1 MLNHLGVVLIEFIYM
16 REVIQLYEDRRR
28 TKWDTG
34 RDRINT
40 KDTGTSRYLE
50 QAFPPWIRQMESSR
64 FQRSRKEWATIAS
77 ISNNYLDV
85 LMWLTGSRI
94 HSTIVEHEGR
104 NLREDGGDCLKIIL
118 CQRRT
123 LTFERFRYEN
133 TLLWN
138 QHFSSYVILHHREF
152 VEQQDMVF
160 KRVHEKIA
168 IQGCIIKWI
177 SDRCLWRFDVRSLLF
192 QSIAL
197 EKPNKEL
204 QRMECL
210 NRSYV
215 HSFLFDVGRR
225 SLQYN

>member
-1 MLNHLGVVLIEFIYM
+1 MGYRTWSNKYKGHWHIALLG
-16 REVIQLYEDRRR
+16 
-28 TKWDTG
+28 TG
-34 RDRINT
+34 
-40 KDTGTSRYLE
+40 
-50 QAFPPWIRQMESSR
+50 FPSMIRQMESSR

-85 LMWLTGSRI
+85 LVWLTGSRI

-118 CQRRT
+118 RQRRT

-177 SDRCLWRFDVRSLLF
+177 SDRCPVEIWCSIPSFSIHRSWEAEQGTTEDGVFEQIL
-192 QSIAL
+192 
-197 EKPNKEL
+197 
-204 QRMECL
+204 R
-210 NRSYV
+210 
-215 HSFLFDVGRR
+215 SFL
-225 SLQYN
+225 SLWCR